1 MKRMKDILK
10 GIPKDKIKE
19 YKGYRYNLNSFDG
32 LFYIYKGNVHVGRAK
47 TEEEVKKLIDNLSKI
62 K

>member
-1 MKRMKDILK
+1 MKRMKEILLEINK
-10 GIPKDKIKE
+10 EKIKE
-19 YKGYRYNLNSFDG
+19 YNGYKYNQNSFDG
-32 LFYIYKGNVHVGRAK
+32 LFYIYKGKKYIGRAK